1 MRVIGNVEDINVITL
16 IHKGKNA
23 KFQCIPQPMPYM
35 PRIDLEEDKRV
46 EIVFDDLR
54 EVDELITM
62 LERFKKEC
70 SGYIGSW
77 HRQ

>member
-16 IHKGKNA
+16 THKSKNA

-35 PRIDLEEDKRV
+35 PRTDLEEDKVV
-46 EIVFDDLR
+46 EIMFDDLR
-54 EVDELITM
+54 EVDELIAM

-70 SGYIGSW
+70 IGYIGSW
-77 HRQ
+77 YRQ

>member
-23 KFQCIPQPMPYM
+23 KFQCISQPMPYM
-35 PRIDLEEDKRV
+35 PRIDLEEDKRA

>member
-1 MRVIGNVEDINVITL
+1 MKLVGNVEDINVITL

-35 PRIDLEEDKRV
+35 PRIDLMEDKKA
-46 EIVFDDLR
+46 EIIFDDLR

-62 LERFKKEC
+62 LERFREEC
-70 SGYIGSW
+70 SGYLGSW
-77 HRQ
+77 HRR